1 MRRRFE
7 ANYSLWPLQARPRPK
22 TPLKVAAQCFAL
34 GFVCA
39 IAVYIAFDSV
49 SPASK
54 QGPSSFVE
62 HSSLVLGPT
71 VASAPKQSETEN
83 GGSYTEPRAAKTTF
97 PKGTKPTPPSAT
109 IDGRGGDGVAEEAS
123 IAGTATSGTASS
135 VIRDETTPNAPAQEA
150 SPDKTTSA
158 VAAEPPAKPHK
169 KIARENRR
177 DRRVT
182 PKISEQRVQSA
193 SRRATTSEARGTDP
207 LRPSISAGTIFPIL
221 SCLWRELVLSERL
234 LRMLGG

>member
-7 ANYSLWPLQARPRPK
+7 ANYSLWPPQARPRPK

-39 IAVYIAFDSV
+39 IAVYIGFDSV

-97 PKGTKPTPPSAT
+97 PIKGTKPTPPSAT

-150 SPDKTTSA
+150 SPDKATPA

-169 KIARENRR
+169 KIARENR
-177 DRRVT
+177 
-182 PKISEQRVQSA
+182 A
-193 SRRATTSEARGTDP
+193 
-207 LRPSISAGTIFPIL
+207 RPSGYAERFRTKSDKARHAERRRLKREAPIRYAPRYRREQFFPFYPAYGAN
-221 SCLWRELVLSERL
+221 WF
-234 LRMLGG
+234 

>member
-7 ANYSLWPLQARPRPK
+7 ANYSLWPPQARPRPK

-39 IAVYIAFDSV
+39 IAVYIGFDSV

-71 VASAPKQSETEN
+71 VAPLVHGPTVASPPKQSETEN

-97 PKGTKPTPPSAT
+97 PIKGTKPTPPSAT

-135 VIRDETTPNAPAQEA
+135 IIRDETTPNAPAQEA
-150 SPDKTTSA
+150 SPDKATPA

-169 KIARENRR
+169 KIARENRKAR
-177 DRRVT
+177 HAERRRLKREA
-182 PKISEQRVQSA
+182 PIRYAPRYRREQF
-193 SRRATTSEARGTDP
+193 
-207 LRPSISAGTIFPIL
+207 FPFYPAYGAN
-221 SCLWRELVLSERL
+221 WF
-234 LRMLGG
+234 